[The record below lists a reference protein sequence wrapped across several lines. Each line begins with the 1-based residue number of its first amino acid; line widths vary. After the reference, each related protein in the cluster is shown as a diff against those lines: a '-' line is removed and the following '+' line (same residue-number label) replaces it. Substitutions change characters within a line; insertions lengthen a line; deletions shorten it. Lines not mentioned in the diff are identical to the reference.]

1 MSVPEENIE
10 VLQKKIY
17 LVLNNQDNWNVKKIR
32 FLSNGVVNAVFILE
46 EENRGMLIAR
56 TPWRVEELNGDFR
69 LNENVASLLKEATIA
84 KHCFKH
90 GLKVPR
96 VIHLHL
102 SKEINFLVS
111 EYIHGDEST
120 ISAADIGHLVSSIHK
135 IPLEGL
141 SIIDQENKSFYDI
154 VSSRIVERANTV
166 NKLLSTNLIVPSIK
180 EIGDTLGMTKTDP
193 CLIHLDIRTP
203 NIIGYKGE
211 IKAVIDWDNA
221 FIGDPLMELMRILET
236 REIDILEF
244 QKGYNNDNILISSSL
259 PNSILYRLDTALM
272 LAILFTT
279 YIKDNVKGQYY
290 LQRSCYLSNSLKR
303 SL

>member
-1 MSVPEENIE
+1 MSLTKERIE
-10 VLQKKIY
+10 ILQKKIF
-17 LVLNNQDNWNVKKIR
+17 LILNNQDNWNVKKIK

-46 EENRGMLIAR
+46 EESRGILIAR
-56 TPWRVEELNGDFR
+56 TPWRLDESVGNLHS
-69 LNENVASLLKEATIA
+69 NEDVASLYKEATIA
-84 KHCFKH
+84 KHCFNH

-141 SIIDQENKSFYDI
+141 SIIDQDNRSFYEI
-154 VSSRIVERANTV
+154 VSSRIVERVSAV

-180 EIGDTLGMTKTDP
+180 EIEDTLGMTKTDH

-203 NIIGYKGE
+203 NIIRYKGE

-236 REIDILEF
+236 RDIDILEF
-244 QKGYNNDNILISSSL
+244 QKGYKNDTILISASQ
-259 PNSILYRLDTALM
+259 PNSIIYRLDTALM
-272 LAILFTT
+272 LAILFIS
-279 YIKDNVKGQYY
+279 YIKDNDKVQFY
-290 LQRSCYLSNSLKR
+290 LQRAYYLSNTLKR

>member
-1 MSVPEENIE
+1 MGLTKERIE
-10 VLQKKIY
+10 ILQKRIL
-17 LVLNNQDNWNVKKIR
+17 LVLNKQDNWNVKMIK
-32 FLSNGVVNAVFILE
+32 FLNNGVVNAVFILE
-46 EENRGMLIAR
+46 EESRGILIAR
-56 TPWRVEELNGDFR
+56 TPWRLDESIGNFHS
-69 LNENVASLLKEATIA
+69 NEDVASLNKEATIA
-84 KHCFKH
+84 KHCFDH

-96 VIHLHL
+96 VIYLHL

-120 ISAADIGHLVSSIHK
+120 ISAADIGNFVSAIHK
-135 IPLEGL
+135 TPLKGL
-141 SIIDQENKSFYDI
+141 RIIDQENRSFYNI
-154 VSSRIVERANTV
+154 VSSRIVERVSTL
-166 NKLLSTNLIVPSIK
+166 NKLLSTNLTVPSIK
-180 EIGDTLGMTKTDP
+180 EIEETLVMTKTDH

-203 NIIGYKGE
+203 NIIRYKGE

-244 QKGYNNDNILISSSL
+244 QKGYDNDNILISSSL

-290 LQRSCYLSNSLKR
+290 LQRSYYLSNSLKR